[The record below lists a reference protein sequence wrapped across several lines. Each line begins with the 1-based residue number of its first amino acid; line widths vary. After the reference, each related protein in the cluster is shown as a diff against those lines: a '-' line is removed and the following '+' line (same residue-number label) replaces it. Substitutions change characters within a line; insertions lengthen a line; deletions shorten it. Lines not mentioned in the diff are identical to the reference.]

1 MTDKYLQ
8 NVDDGLMMR
17 DSQDYAKDKL
27 TILSGYISR
36 FTTSMRNKKWRA
48 LNYIDLQAGPGKN
61 QFKPSGD
68 IGLGSP
74 LIALT
79 TPRLFNNYFLVEL
92 GNQEYPTLEQRIQ
105 TSNVRDRINLY
116 HGDCNV
122 EIDKIIHR
130 LNHIDNEKIPDK
142 WGSLNLAF
150 IDPEGLEI
158 EWKTIEKLG
167 KQSRM
172 DLIINFSTSGITRNI
187 KKFFQSDEETAI
199 DRFFGTYEWRD
210 IYSNLIGRDN
220 TIVRR
225 ELLDF
230 YIYRLGQ
237 FGYENDLKR
246 DEHVFKNKKNRQIYS
261 LVFASKHRLGIKFWN
276 GAVKEVQQP
285 RLF

>member
-1 MTDKYLQ
+1 
-8 NVDDGLMMR
+8 MR

-48 LNYIDLQAGPGKN
+48 LNYIDLHAGPGKN
-61 QFKPSGD
+61 RFKPSGD
-68 IGLGSP
+68 IGIGSP

-79 TPRLFNNYFLVEL
+79 TQRSFKNYFFVEL
-92 GNQEYPTLEQRIQ
+92 GHQEHLTLEQRIQ
-105 TSNVRDRINLY
+105 ATEIKSGINLY
-116 HGDCNV
+116 KGDCNV
-122 EIDKIIHR
+122 EIDKIILK
-130 LNHIDNEKIPDK
+130 LNQIDREKIPDM

-150 IDPEGLEI
+150 VDPEGLEI

-167 KQSRM
+167 KQNRM

-187 KKFFQSDEETAI
+187 KQFFESDEETAI
-199 DRFFGTYEWRD
+199 DRFFGTHEWRD
-210 IYSNLIGRDN
+210 IYSKLQVKDN

-230 YIYRLGQ
+230 YIHRLGQ

-261 LVFASKHRLGIKFWN
+261 LIFASKHKLGIQFWN